1 MSWKLFIKMWVF
13 LNRVSSGKSEEFE
26 FHIRIEFE
34 FHYELS
40 SNLIKLGDGSE
51 NHSVFWEFKV
61 RNVGFS

>member
-1 MSWKLFIKMWVF
+1 M
-13 LNRVSSGKSEEFE
+13 NRVSSGKSEEFE

-40 SNLIKLGDGSE
+40 SNLLKLGDGSK